1 MYVEKNNTFA
11 RSITRYS
18 GLKIWV
24 EWNQMKTSLLVLWSM
39 AAFAADANW
48 PQFRGPSGS
57 GVGTGSPPSE
67 WNVETGKNILWKT
80 AIPGLGHSSPVIW
93 GDRIFLTSAVPASGE
108 AQLKVGLYGD
118 IAPVK
123 GEGEQSFRVYCLD
136 RKSGKILWER
146 TATAG
151 QPKTMRHPKST
162 HANPTV
168 ATDGKRVL
176 AFFGSEGLYAYDLNG
191 ELLWKKDFGTLD
203 AAYYMVPSAQWGFA
217 SSPVIFENTVVI
229 LADVLKNS
237 FLAALD
243 VRTGKELWRTPRTD
257 VPTFGTPAIA
267 PYTAGGAKGW
277 QVVVNG
283 WRHTGG
289 YDLKTG
295 KELWMLKGG
304 GDIPVPTPVFQD
316 GLVVI
321 TSAHGQAR
329 PIYAIRTD
337 ASGDLTEN
345 RAAIAWTQ
353 ERTGNYMQTPLLTGG
368 LGYFCMD
375 NGVLTVLQ
383 MSTGEKLYQ
392 QRLGGGGSTGF
403 SSSPVASA
411 SQVYITNEDGHSF
424 VVAPGGAYKVLGEND
439 LGETVMATAAISNS
453 VLYIRGGKHLFAIG
467 TKP

>member
-1 MYVEKNNTFA
+1 
-11 RSITRYS
+11 
-18 GLKIWV
+18 
-24 EWNQMKTSLLVLWSM
+24 MKTGLLVLVAM
-39 AAFAADANW
+39 AAFAADSNW

-67 WNVETGKNILWKT
+67 WNVESGKNILWKT

-118 IAPVK
+118 ITPVK
-123 GEGEQSFRVYCLD
+123 GEPEQSFRVYCLD

-146 TATAG
+146 TAATG
-151 QPKTMRHPKST
+151 LPKTMRHPKSS

-168 ATDGKRVL
+168 ATDGKRLL
-176 AFFGSEGLYAYDLNG
+176 AFFGSEGLFAYDLNG

-203 AAYYMVPSAQWGFA
+203 AAFYMVPSAQFGFA
-217 SSPVIFENTVVI
+217 SSPVIFEDTVII

-243 VRTGKELWRTPRTD
+243 VRTGKELWRTPRSD
-257 VPTFGTPAIA
+257 VPTWGTPAVV
-267 PYTAGGAKGW
+267 PYTAGDAKSW

-283 WRHTGG
+283 WKHTGG

-295 KELWMLKGG
+295 KELWKLKGG
-304 GDIPVPTPVFQD
+304 GDIPVPTPVFLD

-321 TSAHGQAR
+321 TSAHGAAR

-337 ASGDLTEN
+337 AAGDLNDN
-345 RAAIAWTQ
+345 RSAIAWTQ
-353 ERTGNYMQTPLLTGG
+353 ERAGNYMQTPLLTGG
-368 LGYFCMD
+368 LGYFCFD
-375 NGVLTVLQ
+375 NGVLTVYQLAN
-383 MSTGEKLYQ
+383 GEKLYQ
-392 QRLGGGGSTGF
+392 QRLGGGSSGF
-403 SSSPVASA
+403 TSSAVASGN
-411 SQVYITNEDGHSF
+411 QIYITNEDGHSF
-424 VVAPGGAYKVLGEND
+424 VLAPGPAYKVLAEND
-439 LGETVMATAAISNS
+439 LGETVMATPAISGS

-467 TKP
+467 VRP